1 MRHRRWVA
9 PAGRTLLLGTT
20 VALWLSCGGGGE
32 LTSPNTGAIEV
43 TTSTSGPEPDADGY
57 ALTLDDAEVQPIGV
71 SAVVMLTELAPG
83 THAIGLTGISANCT
97 VQGSNP
103 RSVTVVEGETAAATI
118 AVVCEP
124 PPPTTGSVSVTT
136 STSGG
141 TPDPDGYDL
150 TVDGDG
156 GRPIGVDES
165 IALSELAAGDHLIGL
180 AGVAANCLVAGDN
193 PRTVTVVAGS
203 AVAVEFS
210 VQCSAPP
217 PSVGEL
223 TVTTVTG
230 GAGADPDGYVF
241 SVGGGA
247 EQPIGPSATVSV
259 ANVPAGPTTVE
270 LSGMA
275 AHCTV
280 GGQNPREVRVPA
292 GGSVEVRF
300 TITCSSNTGTLAVTT
315 ASSGSPPDPSGYTVS
330 IDGGAPIAIG
340 VNATSTIEDLPVGA
354 HTVALGGLAEN
365 CEVQGQN
372 PRTVTIS
379 AGQTST
385 VTFTVQCS
393 ATTGS
398 LAVTVAGLPTGVNAA
413 VTVTGSGG
421 VNQQLT
427 ATETLLDLRPGEY
440 TVSAASVSSG
450 GITYAPGPEQQ
461 TATVVAGATVE
472 VAVTYV
478 AGAGPS
484 LNLRIAGVSI
494 TQSVQTF
501 ENDVP
506 LVAGRD
512 GLLRVV
518 ALANQSNRVTPA
530 VRVRLFAGGVLQE
543 TVTITAPADTV
554 PTGRSDG
561 DLGTTWNLRIAGSR
575 IQPGLAVVADVD
587 PTGAIPEADETDN
600 AFPAGSPQAFPV
612 RSTPP
617 LAITLVPVRQQA
629 NQLEGDVTVA
639 NLDQYLDRTR
649 RMYPIP
655 GYDAAVHQVYTT
667 TTADPLVSDDANGA
681 WNTILSE
688 IFALQ
693 LAEGSPRHYYGV
705 VRIGY
710 QSGVAGLGYIGLPVA
725 IGYDRPNDR
734 DRIAAH
740 ELGHTWNRL
749 HAPCGNPPGTDP
761 NFPHPGGI
769 IGRVGYDPVLGTL
782 KPRITPDIM
791 GYCLDPWI
799 SDYSYQGVM
808 DFRGSAL
815 SQVSAGAS
823 RPALLV
829 WGRIVNGRA
838 VLEPAFEIVTRPVLP
853 RRPGAYSLRGTAGDG
868 GRVFDFSFDPVTVAD
883 DARGTGHFAFAVPLD
898 RRSTGR
904 LEQIRL
910 SGPGGDIATLS
921 RAPAALRAAPIQ
933 PVELRYAAGGI
944 ALRWDATVSPMVM
957 VRDASSG
964 QVLSFARGGSAV
976 LPANT
981 PEVELVSSDGVRS
994 SSVSVR
1000 R

>member
-20 VALWLSCGGGGE
+20 VALWLSCGGGGQ
-32 LTSPNTGAIEV
+32 LTAPTTGAIEV
-43 TTSTSGPEPDADGY
+43 TTTTSGPEPDADGY
-57 ALTLDDAEVQPIGV
+57 ALTLDDAEVQPIGA
-71 SAVVMLTELAPG
+71 SAVVMLVELAPG
-83 THAIGLTGISANCT
+83 SHAIGLAGVASNCT

-103 RSVTVVEGETAAATI
+103 RPVTVVAGDTAAAAI
-118 AVVCEP
+118 AITCEP
-124 PPPTTGSVSVTT
+124 PPPATGGVSVTI
-136 STSGG
+136 STSGVA
-141 TPDPDGYDL
+141 PDPDGYDL
-150 TVDGDG
+150 TVDGDD

-165 IALSELAAGDHLIGL
+165 IAISDLAAGDHQIGL

-210 VQCSAPP
+210 VTCGAPP
-217 PSVGEL
+217 TSVGEL

-230 GAGADPDGYVF
+230 GAGADPDGYAF
-241 SVGGGA
+241 AIGGGA

-259 ANVPAGPTTVE
+259 ANVPAGATTVE
-270 LSGMA
+270 LSGVA
-275 AHCTV
+275 AHCRV
-280 GGQNPREVRVPA
+280 GGQNPRGVSVPA

-300 TITCSSNTGTLAVTT
+300 TITCTSNTGTLAVGTS
-315 ASSGSPPDPSGYTVS
+315 SSGSPPDPSGYTVS
-330 IDGGAPIAIG
+330 VDGGAPLAIG
-340 VNATSTIEDLPVGA
+340 ANATSTIEDLPVGP

-365 CEVQGQN
+365 CTVQGQN

-379 AGQTST
+379 AGQTT
-385 VTFTVQCS
+385 TLTFTVQCT
-393 ATTGS
+393 ATTGN

-413 VTVTGSGG
+413 VTVTGPGG

-427 ATETLLDLRPGEY
+427 VTETLLDLRPGQY

-461 TATVVAGATVE
+461 TATVVAAATVE

-478 AGAGPS
+478 GGQGPS

-512 GLLRVV
+512 ALLRVA

-530 VRVRLFAGGVLQE
+530 VRVRLYDDGVLQE
-543 TVTITAPADTV
+543 TVTISAPSDTV
-554 PTGRSDG
+554 PTDRSDG
-561 DLGTTWNLRIAGSR
+561 DLGTTWNLRLAGSR

-587 PTGAIPEADETDN
+587 PTGVIPEADETDN
-600 AFPAGSPQAFPV
+600 TFPGGSPQAFPV

-617 LAITLVPVRQQA
+617 LAITLIPVRQQA
-629 NQLEGDVTVA
+629 NQLEGDVTEA
-639 NLDQYLDRTR
+639 NRDQYLDRTQ
-649 RMYPIP
+649 RMYPLP

-667 TTADPLVSDDANGA
+667 TTPNALQPDDANGA

-693 LAEGSPRHYYGV
+693 VTEGSPRHYYGV

-710 QSGVAGLGYIGLPVA
+710 QTGVAGVGFIGLPVA
-725 IGYDRPNDR
+725 IGYDRPEDR
-734 DRIAAH
+734 GRIAAH

-761 NFPHPGGI
+761 NFPHSGGI
-769 IGRVGYDPVLGTL
+769 IGRIGYDPVLGTL

-799 SDYSYQGVM
+799 SDYNYQAVM
-808 DFRGSAL
+808 DFRGGAL
-815 SQVSAGAS
+815 SQVSAGGVG
-823 RPALLV
+823 PALLV

-838 VLEPAFEIVTRPVLP
+838 ILEPAFEVTTRAVLP
-853 RRPGAYSLRGTAGDG
+853 RRPGAYSLRATGSDG
-868 GRVFDFSFDPVTVAD
+868 RLVFDLSFDPVRVAD
-883 DARGTGHFAFAVPLD
+883 DPRGSRHFAFAVPLD
-898 RRSTGR
+898 RQRAAR

-910 SGPGGDIATLS
+910 SGPGVSLATLS
-921 RAPAALRAAPIQ
+921 RAPAALRATPAQ
-933 PVELRYAAGGI
+933 PVELRSAAGGI
-944 ALRWDATVSPMVM
+944 ALRWDATAAPMVM

-964 QVLSFARGGSAV
+964 QVLSFARGGSAL
-976 LPANT
+976 LPAST
-981 PEVELVSSDGVRS
+981 AQVELVSSDGVRS
-994 SSVSVR
+994 SSVIVR

>member
-1 MRHRRWVA
+1 
-9 PAGRTLLLGTT
+9 
-20 VALWLSCGGGGE
+20 
-32 LTSPNTGAIEV
+32 
-43 TTSTSGPEPDADGY
+43 
-57 ALTLDDAEVQPIGV
+57 
-71 SAVVMLTELAPG
+71 
-83 THAIGLTGISANCT
+83 
-97 VQGSNP
+97 
-103 RSVTVVEGETAAATI
+103 VTVVAGETAATAIT
-118 AVVCEP
+118 VVCEP
-124 PPPTTGSVSVTT
+124 PPPATGSVSVTT
-136 STSGG
+136 STSG
-141 TPDPDGYDL
+141 TVPDPDGYDL
-150 TVDGDG
+150 TLDGHA
-156 GRPIGVDES
+156 GRPIGLDES
-165 IALSELAAGDHLIGL
+165 IAVSELAAGDHLIGL

-193 PRTVTVVAGS
+193 PRTITVVAGS
-203 AVAVEFS
+203 AVAVEFNI
-210 VQCSAPP
+210 QCSAPP

-230 GAGADPDGYVF
+230 GAGADPDGYAF
-241 SVGGGA
+241 EVGGGG
-247 EQPIGPSATVSV
+247 EQPIGPSASVSV

-270 LSGMA
+270 LSGVA
-275 AHCTV
+275 AHCAV

-300 TITCSSNTGTLAVTT
+300 TITCGSDTGTLAVTT
-315 ASSGSPPDPSGYTVS
+315 SSSGSPPDPSGYTVS
-330 IDGGAPIAIG
+330 LDGGAPLAIG
-340 VNATSTIEDLPVGA
+340 VNATSTIEDLSVGA
-354 HTVALGGLAEN
+354 HSVALGGLAQN
-365 CEVQGQN
+365 CVVQGQN
-372 PRTVTIS
+372 PRTIS
-379 AGQTST
+379 ITAGQTTT
-385 VTFTVQCS
+385 VTFSVQCT
-393 ATTGS
+393 ATTGN
-398 LAVTVAGLPTGVNAA
+398 LAVTVAGLPTGVSAA

-450 GITYAPGPEQQ
+450 GTTYAPGPERQ
-461 TATVVAGATVE
+461 TATVIAGATVE

-478 AGAGPS
+478 AGPGPS
-484 LNLRIAGVSI
+484 LNLRIAGIGI

-530 VRVRLFAGGVLQE
+530 VRVRLFDDGVLLE
-543 TVTITAPADTV
+543 TLTITAPSDTV

-575 IQPGLAVVADVD
+575 IQPGLAVAADVD

-600 AFPAGSPQAFPV
+600 AFPAGAPQALPV

-639 NLDQYLDRTR
+639 NRDQYLDRTQ
-649 RMYPIP
+649 RMYPLP

-667 TTADPLVSDDANGA
+667 TTANALQSDDANGA

-693 LAEGSPRHYYGV
+693 VAEGSLRHYYGV

-710 QSGVAGLGYIGLPVA
+710 QSGLAGLGFIGLPVA
-725 IGYDRPNDR
+725 IGYDRQDDR
-734 DRIAAH
+734 GRVAAH
-740 ELGHTWNRL
+740 ELGHNWNRL

-769 IGRVGYDPVLGTL
+769 IGRIGYDPVLGTL

-799 SDYSYQGVM
+799 SDYTYQGVLN
-808 DFRGSAL
+808 FRGSAL
-815 SQVSAGAS
+815 GQASAGGV

-838 VLEPAFEIVTRPVLP
+838 VLEPAFEVTTRPVLP
-853 RRPGAYSLRGTAGDG
+853 RRPGAYSLRGTGSDG
-868 GRVFDFSFDPVTVAD
+868 GPVFDLSFDPVTVAD
-883 DARGTGHFAFAVPLD
+883 DPQGGRHFAFAVPLD
-898 RRSTGR
+898 RQRAGR

-910 SGPGGDIATLS
+910 SGPGVSMATLS
-921 RAPAALRAAPIQ
+921 RAPAALRATPAE
-933 PVELRYAAGGI
+933 PVELRSAAGGI
-944 ALRWDATVSPMVM
+944 ALRWDATASPMVL

-976 LPANT
+976 LPANP

-994 SSVSVR
+994 SSVRVR